1 MSKLTLDALKQRA
14 DAVASKDLLSQIS
27 GGQQNDCHDEEDTN
41 TSDTPHNEVKIDATD
56 TKYNHQVPKE
66 FPPK

>member
-27 GGQQNDCHDEEDTN
+27 GGQQNDCHDEEIPEYHPQEPKKEDPRTQ
-41 TSDTPHNEVKIDATD
+41 TKDKTD
-56 TKYNHQVPKE
+56 ISNPQWGG
-66 FPPK
+66 